1 MFCSLSGNSK
11 LSAQQL
17 FHDYFYARTQHKR
30 LKFNIFPHLNISAAR
45 PFLRLPGDSD
55 KASTRINFSRDEWGS
70 FNMQNESSRPILSAV
85 FVDYDNVYLSLKRK
99 NEEAAKRFAKDAA
112 SWIQAIASGEIITP
126 TNAFGGN
133 VERRLVMNRCYGNPV
148 PRRNQADNS
157 TDMNSF
163 AFVRHHFLRSGFEI
177 IDCPPLT
184 AQLKNSSDIRMVMDV
199 RDYLDHKTN
208 FDEFIILSSDADF
221 TPVLHRL
228 RSHAKRTVIFA
239 NDNTVAPYTALS
251 DGEVREADLI
261 EYLIGGKIGA
271 EVKTALPAG
280 EDAATVRGQIIDQ
293 VVQAVL
299 EADTPLPLEAL
310 ADRAIRALGHDKTA
324 GANWAD
330 AGSFRDL
337 LIAELPDSIKLTGEP
352 PYLAYEAS
360 RAIPQQPAPTPQP
373 QLQSSPVP
381 TAPVPAPTP
390 APAPAATGLDAGVA
404 VAQVAQPEAVAATL
418 AQAPAPVASPA
429 PQQQIQEPVAPV
441 APVAPIA
448 QPAAAAPMP
457 VEQPQAQPVA
467 EQQPAQTIAA
477 GDLQQSI
484 SRIHE
489 ASQAPPFSPPE
500 YRALF
505 SIMAQEISENQLQ
518 GVKTLQNVITRAGSL
533 GLDVKQD
540 DARYV
545 LDAIS
550 EADPWFE
557 NGASASLFASRF
569 RNFVV
574 SKCRDHGLNLSAA
587 ELDLIDAWFAGSPI
601 ADQGDTVQAAT
612 EPQPQQAPAAIP
624 QQAEAVPAQDMTA
637 GGRLDWLQPTAALA
651 AQQSVQPQQPL
662 ATAVTQPVQAAPAP
676 AAQPVAAGEPVA
688 NEEDFPRIV
697 RNRLRG

>member
-1 MFCSLSGNSK
+1 
-11 LSAQQL
+11 
-17 FHDYFYARTQHKR
+17 
-30 LKFNIFPHLNISAAR
+30 
-45 PFLRLPGDSD
+45 
-55 KASTRINFSRDEWGS
+55 
-70 FNMQNESSRPILSAV
+70 MQNESSRPILSAV

-112 SWIQAIASGEIITP
+112 GWIQAIASGEIITP
-126 TNAFGGN
+126 TNTFGGN

-148 PRRNQADNS
+148 PRRNQSDNS

-251 DGEVREADLI
+251 DGEVREVDLI
-261 EYLIGGKIGA
+261 EYLLGGKIGA
-271 EVKTALPAG
+271 DVKTALPAG
-280 EDAATVRGQIIDQ
+280 EDSATVRGQIIDQ

-310 ADRAIRALGHDKTA
+310 AERAIRVLGHDKTA

-330 AGSFRDL
+330 AGSFREL

-360 RAIPQQPAPTPQP
+360 RAIPQQPAPAPQP
-373 QLQSSPVP
+373 QLQASPVP
-381 TAPVPAPTP
+381 P
-390 APAPAATGLDAGVA
+390 APAPAIQAAPPLSEAAPVAQPQVPAQAPVQAPIQAQQPVAQPVPAAPAVEPSVQPQQQVAPAAPQPVA
-404 VAQVAQPEAVAATL
+404 VAPAVPAEPAPPAPEP
-418 AQAPAPVASPA
+418 APAA
-429 PQQQIQEPVAPV
+429 
-441 APVAPIA
+441 
-448 QPAAAAPMP
+448 
-457 VEQPQAQPVA
+457 
-467 EQQPAQTIAA
+467 TIAA

-489 ASQAPPFSPPE
+489 ACQAPPFSPPE

-505 SIMAQEISENQLQ
+505 SIMAQEIGENQLQ
-518 GVKTLQNVITRAGSL
+518 GVKTLQNVMGRAASL
-533 GLDVKQD
+533 GLEVKQE

-587 ELDLIDAWFAGSPI
+587 ELDLIDAWFAGSPKPE
-601 ADQGDTVQAAT
+601 QGAGELVQAAP
-612 EPQPQQAPAAIP
+612 EAAPQPVTAPQPVAAPAPAPAPP
-624 QQAEAVPAQDMTA
+624 QQPTAAAPTQEMATA
-637 GGRLDWLQPTAALA
+637 GGRLDWLQPTAPAAAPQQQQQPMAQA
-651 AQQSVQPQQPL
+651 AQPLQPQ
-662 ATAVTQPVQAAPAP
+662 AAAP
-676 AAQPVAAGEPVA
+676 QPVAAAQPAGG

>member
-1 MFCSLSGNSK
+1 MPERSCGEE
-11 LSAQQL
+11 AT
-17 FHDYFYARTQHKR
+17 RTM
-30 LKFNIFPHLNISAAR
+30 
-45 PFLRLPGDSD
+45 LRL
-55 KASTRINFSRDEWGS
+55 RISFISDEWGS
-70 FNMQNESSRPILSAV
+70 FNMNNESSRPILSAV

-112 SWIQAIASGEIITP
+112 GWIQAIASGDLITP
-126 TNAFGGN
+126 TNSFGGQ

-271 EVKTALPAG
+271 DVKTALPSG
-280 EDAATVRGQIIDQ
+280 EDANTVRGQIIDQ

-310 ADRAIRALGHDKTA
+310 ADRAIRVLGHDKTA
-324 GANWAD
+324 GSNWAD
-330 AGSFRDL
+330 SGSFRDL
-337 LIAELPDSIKLTGEP
+337 LVAELPDSIKLTGEP

-373 QLQSSPVP
+373 QLQSQ
-381 TAPVPAPTP
+381 PTP
-390 APAPAATGLDAGVA
+390 QPAAPQATVAPEQPAATPSGLVA
-404 VAQVAQPEAVAATL
+404 PVAA
-418 AQAPAPVASPA
+418 APATAEPAIPTAAPATMASPA
-429 PQQQIQEPVAPV
+429 PAEPAATVATQSASPAV
-441 APVAPIA
+441 PPMT
-448 QPAAAAPMP
+448 AAAAPAP
-457 VEQPQAQPVA
+457 
-467 EQQPAQTIAA
+467 QPAPEPVQEPAIAA

-489 ASQAPPFSPPE
+489 ACQAPPFSPPA

-505 SIMAQEISENQLQ
+505 SIMAQEIGENQLQ
-518 GVKTLQNVITRAGSL
+518 GVKTLQNVINRAAGL
-533 GLDVKQD
+533 GLEVKQE

-574 SKCRDHGLNLSAA
+574 SKCREHGLTLSAA
-587 ELDLIDAWFAGSPI
+587 ELDLIDAWFAGSPK
-601 ADQGDTVQAAT
+601 AEQPAGDLVQTAA
-612 EPQPQQAPAAIP
+612 EPVAQQPAAPAQPVATP
-624 QQAEAVPAQDMTA
+624 DPAA
-637 GGRLDWLQPTAALA
+637 APGGRLDWLQPTA
-651 AQQSVQPQQPL
+651 QPQIQQPM
-662 ATAVTQPVQAAPAP
+662 PASGQP
-676 AAQPVAAGEPVA
+676 AATGSAALEPANAPGPGV

>member
-1 MFCSLSGNSK
+1 
-11 LSAQQL
+11 
-17 FHDYFYARTQHKR
+17 
-30 LKFNIFPHLNISAAR
+30 
-45 PFLRLPGDSD
+45 
-55 KASTRINFSRDEWGS
+55 
-70 FNMQNESSRPILSAV
+70 MQNESSRPILSAV

-310 ADRAIRALGHDKTA
+310 ADRAIRVLGHDKTA

-360 RAIPQQPAPTPQP
+360 RAIPQQPAPVPAPQP
-373 QLQSSPVP
+373 HLQSAPVP
-381 TAPVPAPTP
+381 PAPTP
-390 APAPAATGLDAGVA
+390 APAPAPTGIEAGVA

-418 AQAPAPVASPA
+418 APAPAPVAPQPIAPAPAATPA
-429 PQQQIQEPVAPV
+429 PQQQIQEPVAP
-441 APVAPIA
+441 AAPIP
-448 QPAAAAPMP
+448 QPVAAAPMP

-489 ASQAPPFSPPE
+489 ACQAPPFSPPE

-518 GVKTLQNVITRAGSL
+518 GVKTLQNVIARAGSL

-587 ELDLIDAWFAGSPI
+587 ELDLIDAWFAGSPK
-601 ADQGDTVQAAT
+601 ADQGTGEAVPAAP
-612 EPQPQQAPAAIP
+612 EPQPQQAPAAVP
-624 QQAEAVPAQDMTA
+624 QQAEAAPAQDMSA
-637 GGRLDWLQPTAALA
+637 GGRLDWLQPAAAPTA
-651 AQQSVQPQQPL
+651 QPQVQPQQPT
-662 ATAVTQPVQAAPAP
+662 ATAATQPVQVAPAP
-676 AAQPVAAGEPVA
+676 APQQVAAGQPVA